1 MESPEYHKSIMLN
14 DMKEK
19 TLTTPFSRALQICR
33 RSNQWMCKVI
43 GNLTAVIVYIPT
55 YHSLDVEYWTGEE
68 LKAGSIFNPAG
79 YISMFVEIL

>member
-1 MESPEYHKSIMLN
+1 MGPPKYHRYIMLN

-33 RSNQWMCKVI
+33 RSNQRMCKVI

-68 LKAGSIFNPAG
+68 LKAGSIFSPAG
-79 YISMFVEIL
+79 YISMFVERL